1 MILVADTSSC
11 SPRIC
16 AARSA
21 LQRCHRAMA
30 ACWDLRVP
38 DPCAVANDRVLAG
51 GMRAEVTSPT
61 SSCLMPPTGWPSA
74 PFPLPVGWNG
84 DDLKAKCW
92 RWRSYAQTGDG
103 MTVCRGTAPWLCVS
117 TCFCYISNS
126 VTCRCVFQYTFLG
139 CICYS
144 R

>member
-21 LQRCHRAMA
+21 LQRCHQAMA

-38 DPCAVANDRVLAG
+38 DPFAAANDGVLAG

-61 SSCLMPPTGWPSA
+61 SSWPYASHRVA
-74 PFPLPVGWNG
+74 LRPFSPSSRLEWRRPQSQM
-84 DDLKAKCW
+84 LKMA
-92 RWRSYAQTGDG
+92 DG
-103 MTVCRGTAPWLCVS
+103 MTVCRGAAP
-117 TCFCYISNS
+117 
-126 VTCRCVFQYTFLG
+126 
-139 CICYS
+139 
-144 R
+144 